1 MSKKIIDTTYIRVC
15 DKYNIEEQF
24 DFGDDVSIF
33 LRGTIV
39 KKELKDNQDGS
50 CNLVLHFKAN
60 DYKVDK
66 NI

>member
-1 MSKKIIDTTYIRVC
+1 MQKIIDTIYLKVL
-15 DKYNIEEQF
+15 DKYNIEEKF
-24 DFGDDVSIF
+24 DFGDDITIL

-60 DYKVDK
+60 DFKVNK
-66 NI
+66 NL

>member
-1 MSKKIIDTTYIRVC
+1 MPQKIIDTIYLKVL
-15 DKYNIEEQF
+15 DKYNIEEKF
-24 DFGDDVSIF
+24 DFGEDITVL

-50 CNLVLHFKAN
+50 CNLVLCFKSTN
-60 DYKVDK
+60 FKVTK